1 MSVFINKFIN
11 VIYLCST
18 FLFLLMTGLLF
29 INAVLRYLVGSSIIW
44 AEEVSMLC
52 MVWIVFLGSI
62 VATIKLSHTRITFFI
77 NKVPLSIRRYI
88 VGFVSL
94 LTAFITFLIAYYGID
109 IVKVSLLSRST
120 GLGYPLII
128 LYISAPLS
136 CLIMSV
142 IFFVQ
147 GVLQLQG
154 KYPLE
159 ADLNQEGE

>member
-1 MSVFINKFIN
+1 M
-11 VIYLCST
+11 
-18 FLFLLMTGLLF
+18 
-29 INAVLRYLVGSSIIW
+29 
-44 AEEVSMLC
+44 
-52 MVWIVFLGSI
+52 
-62 VATIKLSHTRITFFI
+62 ATIKLSHTRITFFI